1 MRGLLWCGLFCCCLL
16 VAGTAA
22 AQQIAPQ
29 DQTSAQ
35 ATPSHD
41 YRRLTIQLK
50 PGMSEREVT
59 NLMGKANQSALTTC
73 GQETGKPWQC
83 KILAYSR
90 ASSGIRIFFGQKEP
104 TGEWLVVGWE

>member
-1 MRGLLWCGLFCCCLL
+1 LK
-16 VAGTAA
+16 
-22 AQQIAPQ
+22 IAQ

-83 KILAYSR
+83 KILAYGR
-90 ASSGIRIFFGQKEP
+90 ASSGIRIVFGQKEP